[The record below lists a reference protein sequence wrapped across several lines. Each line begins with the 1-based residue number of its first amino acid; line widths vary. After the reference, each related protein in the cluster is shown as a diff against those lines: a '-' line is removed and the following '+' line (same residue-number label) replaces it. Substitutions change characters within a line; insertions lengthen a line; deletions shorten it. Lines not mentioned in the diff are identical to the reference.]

1 MTYTLGNKS
10 FRNILFAVIVV
21 LGVALSIIVSA
32 LSYYSEKKLIQA
44 EFNEAA
50 ENHYSVLKREL
61 DSDLS
66 ALASLQALYYTSG
79 KDIERSE
86 FRNFTSHI
94 LEQHASIKAL
104 NWIPRV
110 PDSRREAYER
120 AARREGF
127 PDFKF
132 TERIAQGKMKRIEK
146 RKEYFPVYFVEPYK
160 GNEIALG
167 FDVASNPTRLE
178 TLEVAGMTGE
188 IRATARVILVPE
200 TRSQF
205 GFLVFAPIYKKGV
218 TMNSDR
224 SRWDNLEGF
233 VLGTFRI
240 SDIAEKAINYLKPA
254 GVDFFIY
261 DASAPEKE
269 RFLYTHSARTR
280 KTPLLDQKQPE
291 TDVTNSKTLEVAGRK
306 WMVIYS
312 ATPDFIAARSSWRPW
327 GLLLAGLVFTGLVAG
342 FLVIVRHAEHA
353 EKSAKDLSDLNAN
366 LAREIMER
374 KRAEAVRKESQER
387 LLTILNSMDACVY
400 ISDIKTYELL
410 FVNNYVKDLFGD
422 IVGQPCWKTLQAGQ
436 SGPCAFCTN
445 DKLLDAAGN
454 PEGICHWEFQNTVNG
469 RWYDIHDRAIPWT
482 DGRIVRMEIAT
493 DITERKRVEE
503 KLQESYE
510 DMESFSYSVSHDL
523 RAPLRTIGGLSEI
536 LLKNYYDK
544 LDDKGKSFLNL
555 VLENIKRMDQLIL
568 ALLNLSR
575 VGRQQLKIVEIDMEK
590 EAALI
595 AGDLRAMAPERNIT
609 LDVGKLPPAHGD
621 LALIRQVFTNL
632 LSNAVK
638 FTKERD
644 VACIEVGGRCEG
656 SENIYYVKDDGPG
669 FDPELTDKL
678 FKVFQRLHSAQEFEG
693 IGIGLSIVHRIISRH
708 DGRVWAE
715 GRPDK
720 GATFYFSLP
729 KGKA

>member
-1 MTYTLGNKS
+1 
-10 FRNILFAVIVV
+10 
-21 LGVALSIIVSA
+21 
-32 LSYYSEKKLIQA
+32 
-44 EFNEAA
+44 
-50 ENHYSVLKREL
+50 
-61 DSDLS
+61 
-66 ALASLQALYYTSG
+66 
-79 KDIERSE
+79 
-86 FRNFTSHI
+86 
-94 LEQHASIKAL
+94 
-104 NWIPRV
+104 
-110 PDSRREAYER
+110 
-120 AARREGF
+120 
-127 PDFKF
+127 
-132 TERIAQGKMKRIEK
+132 
-146 RKEYFPVYFVEPYK
+146 
-160 GNEIALG
+160 
-167 FDVASNPTRLE
+167 
-178 TLEVAGMTGE
+178 
-188 IRATARVILVPE
+188 
-200 TRSQF
+200 
-205 GFLVFAPIYKKGV
+205 
-218 TMNSDR
+218 
-224 SRWDNLEGF
+224 
-233 VLGTFRI
+233 
-240 SDIAEKAINYLKPA
+240 
-254 GVDFFIY
+254 
-261 DASAPEKE
+261 
-269 RFLYTHSARTR
+269 
-280 KTPLLDQKQPE
+280 
-291 TDVTNSKTLEVAGRK
+291 
-306 WMVIYS
+306 MVIYS